1 MKLGF
6 VTLAIVAL
14 FNLNA
19 CQSVTSDT
27 TDVRQD
33 YAVAMPDSFSADAAM
48 QVLAEGGNAIDAAI
62 TAQFVLAVTFP
73 EAGNIGGG
81 GFMLVHHQGQSAF
94 LDYREMAPGD
104 AHRDMYLDENGDV
117 IPFKSIFGP
126 LAAGIPG
133 TVDGMW
139 QAHQRYGSLP
149 WKRLVQPAV
158 DLAAQGF
165 IMPQKLADRISRYQ
179 QRLAKRNIK
188 VNFSR
193 FFGHAAAGE
202 RFVQTELAA
211 TLTRIRDEGKDG
223 FYAGETAKIIA
234 DFMRKNGG
242 LISEADLSK
251 YEARWRKPIQSQWR
265 GYQLLTSPPTSS
277 GGIAVT
283 QWLQMYDLVE
293 QRAEAP
299 FEHNSTEYMHALAE
313 IGKRVFADRAEYL
326 GDPDFVQV
334 PQQQLL
340 DANYIR
346 ARAADIS
353 LDRISNTEHIK
364 PGLHESEDTTHF
376 SIIDAQGNAVSNT
389 TTINLSFGSGVVVE
403 GAGFILN
410 DEMDDFSAKKGVPNF
425 FGALGGEANAIAPYK
440 RMLSSMTPSIVLDDG
455 QVKMVTGSPGGTT
468 IITSV
473 YQSILNALVF
483 NMSAEDVVNSPRF
496 HHQLHPVNQ
505 IRHHQGMS
513 QTVLS
518 SLQEMGYELREGNF
532 GDLHV
537 IIRTLDGLNAASEA
551 RGRGSAQV
559 AAQ

>member
-537 IIRTLDGLNAASEA
+537 IIRTPDGLNAASEA
-551 RGRGSAQV
+551 RGRGNAQV